1 MTFESKPVTL
11 DEARRAVQEMLGR
24 SKEIH
29 ATTLEEAVAEAL
41 AAVTPQNAQACF
53 RHCGYGS

>member
-1 MTFESKPVTL
+1 LASL
-11 DEARRAVQEMLGR
+11 Q
-24 SKEIH
+24 H
-29 ATTLEEAVAEAL
+29 AVAEAL